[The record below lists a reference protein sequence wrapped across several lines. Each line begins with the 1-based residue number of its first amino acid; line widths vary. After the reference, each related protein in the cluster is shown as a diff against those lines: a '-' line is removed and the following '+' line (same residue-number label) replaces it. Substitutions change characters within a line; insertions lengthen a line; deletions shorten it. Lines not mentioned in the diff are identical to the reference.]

1 LEIKA
6 KQRTIKLN
14 SKDNQL
20 LPVVVNLK
28 TKELEED
35 EEGDR
40 SPIDL
45 VCVIDIS
52 GSMAGEKID
61 LVRKT
66 LTSLLEVLSERDRLC
81 LVQFDDRAER
91 LTPLLRNSKQN
102 FEVFTSRINSLDSR
116 GGTTIAAGMQLAF
129 RVLK

>member
-66 LTSLLEVLSERDRLC
+66 LTSLLEVLS
-81 LVQFDDRAER
+81 
-91 LTPLLRNSKQN
+91 
-102 FEVFTSRINSLDSR
+102 
-116 GGTTIAAGMQLAF
+116 
-129 RVLK
+129 